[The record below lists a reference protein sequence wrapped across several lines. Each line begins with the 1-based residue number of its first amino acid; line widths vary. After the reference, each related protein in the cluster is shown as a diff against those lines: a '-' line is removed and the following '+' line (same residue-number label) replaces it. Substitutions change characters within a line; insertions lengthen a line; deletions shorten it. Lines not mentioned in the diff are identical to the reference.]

1 MIDNNL
7 VAVCDEKIA
16 EHRATIEQFEQALA
30 GDLDAKT
37 RKQFEKVIREA
48 LKLIQQAERVR
59 EKTIK
64 EEAGGGAGASAMS
77 RRPRKPARYCAGRP
91 GKLRGV

>member
-1 MIDNNL
+1 MINADL
-7 VAVCDEKIA
+7 ITVCDEKIA

-48 LKLIQQAERVR
+48 LKLMQQAERIKA
-59 EKTIK
+59 KTIK
-64 EEAGGGAGASAMS
+64 ATAGGGAGVRTMS
-77 RRPRKPARYCAGRP
+77 HRPRKPAGYYKTKSPSASAF
-91 GKLRGV
+91 